1 MNFMN
6 FFHKYMTLMDRHE
19 LCVTEI
25 CIVYLCQRYERSLAF
40 VEADTPLVNGVPY
53 NYEAYFKVLYNAGH
67 Q

>member
-40 VEADTPLVNGVPY
+40 VEADIPLVNGVPY